1 MLVSEAME
9 GDPAIISP
17 LATLEAAARR
27 MRDERLHFMIVCHEG
42 CANGQIA
49 GVITDRDIVVRCV
62 AEGRDGVFSR
72 VADAMNSPAICCRDS
87 DALEQA
93 KELALRSGVR
103 RLPVLDSAN
112 RVVGLF
118 KADGKTPVEV
128 KPVEELPRI
137 SA

>member
-1 MLVSEAME
+1 MLVSETME

-27 MRDERLHFMIVCHEG
+27 MRDERLRFMIVCHEG
-42 CANGQIA
+42 CASGQIA
-49 GVITDRDIVVRCV
+49 GVVTDRDIVVRCV

-72 VADAMNSPAICCRDS
+72 VTDAMNSPAICCRDS
-87 DALEQA
+87 DTLEQA
-93 KELALRSGVR
+93 KELALRHGVR

-118 KADGKTPVEV
+118 AAEGKAPVGRTPVN
-128 KPVEELPRI
+128 ELPRI

>member
-1 MLVSEAME
+1 MLVNEVMSRNVEVS
-9 GDPAIISP
+9 DPGTVVRA
-17 LATLEAAARR
+17 LART
-27 MRDERLHFMIVCHEG
+27 MRDKDIGAIPVVENDRLVGMV
-42 CANGQIA
+42 
-49 GVITDRDIVVRCV
+49 TDRDIVVRCV

-87 DALEQA
+87 DTLEQA

-118 KADGKTPVEV
+118 KADGKAPAEV
-128 KPVEELPRI
+128 KTVEELPRI